1 MRPSSSRKR
10 ILEIV
15 TSGYSGRSCPSTSP
29 MLMNARDGMPAV
41 LGTATSAALLGR
53 PGPGQE
59 HQAVLADL
67 DLVTTRQRDR
77 LDALPVEVGAVEA
90 PHVSYD
96 EAAALAEELRVP
108 AGDGHVVEEDVAV
121 GVTSRGGDVGVE
133 QEARSRVRSPLH
145 HEQRRSGGQRLGDAR
160 LVLGALHLAGRA
172 LHGSLEGAE
181 RDRRGAVDT
190 GVARAAT
197 GRRPAA
203 RAEAAVVGVLLAA
216 LGAEHGLAASSVR
229 AQDTPE

>member
-1 MRPSSSRKR
+1 MRPSSSRNR

-15 TSGYSGRSCPSTSP
+15 TSGYSGRSWPSTSP
-29 MLMNARDGMPAV
+29 MLMKAREGMPAV

-59 HQAVLADL
+59 HQAVLTDL

-96 EAAALAEELRVP
+96 EAAALPEELGVP

-121 GVTSRGGDVGVE
+121 WVASRGGDVGVE
-133 QEARSRVRSPLH
+133 QEARSSVGSALDD
-145 HEQRRSGGQRLGDAR
+145 EQC
-160 LVLGALHLAGRA
+160 
-172 LHGSLEGAE
+172 
-181 RDRRGAVDT
+181 
-190 GVARAAT
+190 
-197 GRRPAA
+197 RP
-203 RAEAAVVGVLLAA
+203 
-216 LGAEHGLAASSVR
+216 
-229 AQDTPE
+229 